1 MDWKRTLVIG
11 QDGVRRAQY
20 RGSNPHNADMGPACA
35 YGSRATL
42 PADALARSVI
52 LANDCADYLEVVG
65 WKRGADRAAYLRN
78 AAEYYCGS
86 MGVADP
92 AIEREVYRYMRR
104 HVAAYIARLR
114 EIARQ
119 RRAANKESVA

>member
-1 MDWKRTLVIG
+1 MDRTRSLVIKH
-11 QDGVRRAQY
+11 RFTE
-20 RGSNPHNADMGPACA
+20 GPACA
-35 YGSRATL
+35 FGSRAAL
-42 PADALARSVI
+42 PACEDATRII

-65 WKRGADRAAYLRN
+65 WKRGADRAAYLRS

-86 MGVADP
+86 MGVADH